1 MHELC
6 VDEVG
11 FSGVE
16 EVHDGQDVAAVF
28 EALKAVRDCW
38 ESQLSEIE
46 LNFGVGLLILGL
58 GLVFGVVEELLVVDD
73 IEINFEEAFSL
84 GQLMVGLGL
93 EGLFEI
99 EESLLGNGVSFILE

>member
-11 FSGVE
+11 FGGVKE
-16 EVHDGQDVAAVF
+16 IHDGQDVAAVF
-28 EALKAVRDCW
+28 KALKAVRDCW
-38 ESQLSEIE
+38 ESQLSESE
-46 LNFGVGLLILGL
+46 LNFGVGLLILGP

-93 EGLFEI
+93 EGLF
-99 EESLLGNGVSFILE
+99 